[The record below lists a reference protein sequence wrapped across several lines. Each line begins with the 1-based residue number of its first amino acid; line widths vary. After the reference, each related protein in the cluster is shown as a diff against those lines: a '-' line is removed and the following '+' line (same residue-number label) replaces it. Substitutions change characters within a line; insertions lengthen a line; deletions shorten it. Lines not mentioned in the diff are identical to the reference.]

1 MGARPQ
7 AARMLTKNTISN
19 TDRKRSVLSFDYGI
33 FLRRRQLAIGFIHK
47 TFKKF
52 LPFYS
57 TAMQKNAINAKIEKR
72 DLPLLYFPF

>member
-19 TDRKRSVLSFDYGI
+19 TDRKRPVLSFDYGI
-33 FLRRRQLAIGFIHK
+33 FLRRRQSAIGFIHK

-52 LPFYS
+52 FPS
-57 TAMQKNAINAKIEKR
+57 IPTAAEKNAIKAKIEKR